1 VQRRVRFEEADPM
14 GIVWHGRYPGYF
26 EDGRV
31 ALGSRYGIGYED
43 FFRHGV
49 PAPIR
54 KLQIDYLAPLRFR
67 EDFSIEAI
75 LHWSDAA
82 RIDFEFHQRRRR
94 SFAATGCSV
103 QLMLTRPGL
112 LLIPLLF
119 VRVSG
124 TWQAAPR
131 ESGLGCCTAASLP
144 SAIALTRSERL
155 RG

>member
-1 VQRRVRFEEADPM
+1 MRKPYFERRETDPPPLRLLVQRRVRFEEVDSM

-54 KLQIDYLAPLRFR
+54 KMQIDYLAPLRFR
-67 EDFSIEAI
+67 EDFSVEAI

-82 RIDFEFHQRRRR
+82 RLDFEFLVRGDGETLV
-94 SFAATGCSV
+94 ATGCSV
-103 QLMLTRPGL
+103 QLMVDPAGGL
-112 LLIPLLF
+112 LLLPPPF
-119 VRVSG
+119 VR
-124 TWQAAPR
+124 AMR
-131 ESGLGCCTAASLP
+131 ERWRAG
-144 SAIALTRSERL
+144 ALA
-155 RG
+155 

>member
-1 VQRRVRFEEADPM
+1 MRKPYFDRREGNPAPLRLLVQRRVRFEEVDPM

-54 KLQIDYLAPLRFR
+54 RMQIDYLAPLRFQ
-67 EDFSIEAI
+67 EAFEVEAI

-82 RIDFEFHQRRRR
+82 RLDFEFLIRGADGGL
-94 SFAATGCSV
+94 AATGCSV
-103 QLMLTRPGL
+103 QLMLDPAGEL
-112 LLIPLLF
+112 LLLPPPF
-119 VRVSG
+119 VG
-124 TWQAAPR
+124 AMR
-131 ESGLGCCTAASLP
+131 EQWRAG
-144 SAIALTRSERL
+144 ALA
-155 RG
+155 

>member
-1 VQRRVRFEEADPM
+1 MRKPYFDRREGDPPPLRLLVQRRVRFEEVDPM
-14 GIVWHGRYPGYF
+14 GIVWHGRYPGFF

-67 EDFSIEAI
+67 EDFSVEAI

-82 RIDFEFHQRRRR
+82 RFDFEFLVRG
-94 SFAATGCSV
+94 ADEILVATGCTV
-103 QLMLTRPGL
+103 QLMVDPVGGVL
-112 LLIPLLF
+112 LVPPPF
-119 VRVSG
+119 VRAMREQWRAG
-124 TWQAAPR
+124 TLA
-131 ESGLGCCTAASLP
+131 
-144 SAIALTRSERL
+144 
-155 RG
+155 

>member
-1 VQRRVRFEEADPM
+1 MRKPYFNRREGDPPPLRMLVQRRVRFEEVDPM

-82 RIDFEFHQRRRR
+82 RLDFEFQIRG
-94 SFAATGCSV
+94 ADEGLVATGCSV
-103 QLMLTRPGL
+103 QLMLDTSGEL
-112 LLIPLLF
+112 LLLPPPF
-119 VRVSG
+119 VR
-124 TWQAAPR
+124 TFRERWQA
-131 ESGLGCCTAASLP
+131 G
-144 SAIALTRSERL
+144 ALT
-155 RG
+155 